1 MALLVERMERD
12 GPLVCQESS
21 CLLDRCF
28 SCAKAKIDT
37 EWVDAPLT
45 VKEFREAYREQLGG
59 THIEKSL
66 KHMST
71 YRQGSNPWA

>member
-28 SCAKAKIDT
+28 NCAKAKIDT

-45 VKEFREAYREQLGG
+45 VKEFREAYRE
-59 THIEKSL
+59 
-66 KHMST
+66 
-71 YRQGSNPWA
+71 